1 MADLSLL
8 THGGR
13 PLSLEVIQ
21 YPHPTLRHVSRP
33 LKKVDAE
40 LRKIVAGMFDLMY
53 AHEGVGLAANQIDL
67 PYRLFVANSEGDP
80 AKKDAEFVFI
90 NPVLRK
96 GKGQAEDEEGCL
108 SIPEVRAPVV
118 RNATIEIEAYDLD
131 GNLVHAEAE
140 GLMARILQHETDH
153 LDGKL
158 FIDRLSPTELA
169 AVKDKLYEFE
179 LAFESRRETGELP
192 SDEAIA
198 ARWRELELLRT

>member
-1 MADLSLL
+1 
-8 THGGR
+8 
-13 PLSLEVIQ
+13 LSLEVIQ
-21 YPHPTLRHVSRP
+21 YPHPTLRHTSRP

-40 LRKIVAGMFDLMY
+40 LRKIVAEMFDLMY
-53 AHEGVGLAANQIDL
+53 AHEGVGLAANQVNL
-67 PYRLFVANSEGDP
+67 PYRLFVANAEGDP
-80 AKKDAEFVFI
+80 AKKDAQFVFI

-131 GNLVHAEAE
+131 GNLITAEAE

-158 FIDRLSPTELA
+158 FIDRLSATELSA
-169 AVKDKLYEFE
+169 IKNRLYEFE
-179 LAFESRRETGELP
+179 LAFQSRRDTGELP
-192 SDEAIA
+192 TDEAIA
-198 ARWRELELLRT
+198 ARWRELEELRT